1 MSSVYVSVT
10 HQRRV
15 SEGGN
20 LVQLVAFLPLSSV
33 YGLVKREL
41 FYKFAAA
48 NEVTWFLETKCSKTG
63 YEIQET
69 VLVLK

>member
-1 MSSVYVSVT
+1 MPSVYVSVT

-33 YGLVKREL
+33 YGLVKRER
-41 FYKFAAA
+41 
-48 NEVTWFLETKCSKTG
+48 FLQVCSSKRSN
-63 YEIQET
+63 
-69 VLVLK
+69 LVSRNKMFEDGI